1 MERPF
6 ADTSGLSRYVF
17 LVLYLSLSL
26 FLLIDASIVFQ
37 DVKPLMLS
45 QNTTKLDSKVSSDP
59 TYRAQFICP
68 FTMKEMNG
76 SQPFVYLW
84 TCGCVFS
91 LAGYKTMADAPPS
104 GGSPKDTEEEQ
115 EQEKREEQGDT
126 TLDLCPQ
133 CQTKYSRTS
142 NIITLNPSPQE
153 EEKLRETMDRQR
165 SLEPPKKKSKKRK
178 TTSTQDDDE
187 PPHTNKNRNNNKKQ
201 RTEEPF
207 SPPIL
212 QPTTSSSKTLA
223 SELAMEEAKRKATMT
238 DALKSLYGEGMP
250 KKKET
255 FMTMGTF
262 TRVRLHMLRGVY
274 LTDDWF
280 GTVRLMYLFD
290 IHSSHCIVILF

>member
-1 MERPF
+1 MCPRETLQQRF
-6 ADTSGLSRYVF
+6 HNRVSTGQI
-17 LVLYLSLSL
+17 SLRRWRDHLRTHQVSQGAHPWSFISL
-26 FLLIDASIVFQ
+26 FLLNDASIVFQ
-37 DVKPLMLS
+37 DVKPLTLS

-59 TYRAQFICP
+59 TYRAPFICP

-91 LAGYKTMADAPPS
+91 LAGYKTMAGTPPS
-104 GGSPKDTEEEQ
+104 GGSPKDAEQ
-115 EQEKREEQGDT
+115 EQEQRDT
-126 TLDLCPQ
+126 ALDLCPQ
-133 CQTKYSRTS
+133 CQTKYRRISD
-142 NIITLNPSPQE
+142 IITLNPSSQE
-153 EEKLRETMDRQR
+153 EERLRETMDRQR
-165 SLEPPKKKSKKRK
+165 SLEPPKKKLKKRK
-178 TTSTQDDDE
+178 TASTQDDE
-187 PPHTNKNRNNNKKQ
+187 PPHTNTNKNKNRNNNNKKQ

-212 QPTTSSSKTLA
+212 QPTTSSSKALA

-262 TRVRLHMLRGVY
+262 TRVRLHLVSKC
-274 LTDDWF
+274 
-280 GTVRLMYLFD
+280 V
-290 IHSSHCIVILF
+290 SH